1 MTIPSPH
8 ARTGRWSRYRWYSEP
23 IPRFR
28 SIFWFL
34 TIAGGISLLSILV
47 ILPGTLRPIA
57 RNGTVPLKGI
67 HKPFIYMI
75 TGQQGA
81 KEGTAS
87 GLEKSQVT
95 LQGYIFSPL
104 RFSAEKYVFITL
116 FFGSIVYTFWSMV
129 TSSTTD
135 LFEQSYNLTTL
146 KIGLT
151 FLGNDKAC
159 YTFSHP
165 LKLPC

>member
-1 MTIPSPH
+1 M
-8 ARTGRWSRYRWYSEP
+8 GL
-23 IPRFR
+23 
-28 SIFWFL
+28 FL
-34 TIAGGISLLSILV
+34 S
-47 ILPGTLRPIA
+47 
-57 RNGTVPLKGI
+57 KGI

-87 GLEKSQVT
+87 GLEKSKVT
-95 LQGYIFSPL
+95 LQGIFSPL
-104 RFSAEKYVFITL
+104 RFLAEKDVFITL

-151 FLGNDKAC
+151 FLGNGKAC
-159 YTFSHP
+159 YTFSQP
-165 LKLPC
+165 LKSPC